1 MTTVTVLAII
11 EPDLKPAPPLSKVMN
26 ERLSRFAAELQDSLT
41 KELIENRN
49 CEDLVIYIS
58 YNSKYAVRWKIVND
72 VPSAVESEVA
82 RQCAK
87 LGFIIW
93 KGSEI
98 YNFKSRE

>member
-11 EPDLKPAPPLSKVMN
+11 EPDLKPAPPLSKVMH
-26 ERLSRFAAELQDSLT
+26 ERLSRLAAELQDSLT

-49 CEDLVIYIS
+49 CEDLVIYIN